1 MSMSIETTD
10 SATGADS
17 LDRIVGHFND
27 VFQCDYT
34 ADDLRWDIHNGD
46 KTAVAFVRG
55 WEQAMDA
62 VWQRLPAEEYLDD
75 PIPAEMKSISRFVKS
90 NLSNVRDHRPLP
102 EGAVTTT
109 QKGNE

>member
-1 MSMSIETTD
+1 MKTD
-10 SATGADS
+10 DTNTKSAAGADS
-17 LDRIVGHFND
+17 LDRIVGHFNE

-90 NLSNVRDHRPLP
+90 NLPNDLRQPPLP
-102 EGAVTTT
+102 ADDSTNT
-109 QKGNE
+109 KDAAR

>member
-1 MSMSIETTD
+1 MSIETTD

-27 VFQCDYT
+27 AFQCDYT

-55 WEQAMDA
+55 WERAMDA

-90 NLSNVRDHRPLP
+90 NLPNVRDQGRLP
-102 EGAVTTT
+102 EAGR
-109 QKGNE
+109 